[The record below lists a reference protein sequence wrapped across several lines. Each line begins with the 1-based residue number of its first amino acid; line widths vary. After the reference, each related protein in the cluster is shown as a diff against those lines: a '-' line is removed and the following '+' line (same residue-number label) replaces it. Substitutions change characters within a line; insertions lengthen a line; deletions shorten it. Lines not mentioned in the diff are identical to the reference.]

1 MQAVNPTSDNRVS
14 EEGVTAATK
23 TADRSRYPDAMRI
36 ALVSPY
42 SWTYQGGVN
51 RHVEALAQQF
61 IARGDHVRV
70 LAPWDPPD
78 FLSRRLHRSQP
89 ELREAPDY
97 LIPLGRTVGIGA
109 NGAVSNLSVF
119 PEGPISLRRELRA
132 GRYDVVHVHE
142 PLAPIVGWDATVFR
156 GAPVVGT
163 FHAYSTKAF
172 PNYMGTLLGAR
183 RRFNQLSARIAVSEA
198 AAWTGRRW
206 FGGEYSVVPN
216 GVDVDA
222 APQGPKQ
229 PSDELRLL
237 FVGRAEERKG
247 LPVLLAAFQAL
258 VEHVPS
264 RLTVVGADPEEV
276 SRRVA
281 DPELLSHIDVL
292 GKVSD
297 SVLWRQLGESDVL
310 CAPSLAGESFGMVL
324 IEAMAA
330 GTPVIASAIAGYS
343 DVVTNGVD
351 GILVPPA
358 DPQALAEELQLLAYQ
373 PERIGAMGD
382 AGRRSAQRYAW
393 PRIADEVSEVYE
405 QAMQPAPAPVW
416 PPESVARRTGLVRI
430 DGGPKS
436 PAKRLP
442 SLEPAPAGG
451 PARGRRVARKAAVG
465 IAGVLGLLLTALAAK
480 RIGVDQVASSI
491 IGSDLTW
498 ILIAF
503 GLMTSAMFARA
514 ASWVAIARAA
524 LPGRS
529 VRRRDVTSATMI
541 GVLMSATLP
550 ARLGEPARAMV
561 LSRRV
566 GRMRETFPILIGTLV
581 SQTALNILALILLGG
596 IIVSTTDL
604 FQASTQK
611 LFLVSTAPL
620 LVLLAVLMAPSLVRV
635 NGQGRIARAIKAVR
649 GAAQQARKGLSVFRD
664 PRKGTFATVAQLG
677 AWFLQLAS
685 CWALFAALGLDHQVA
700 IGAAAACLFAVNV
713 TAVIPATPSNIGIF
727 QLAIISVLHQGFGVS
742 ASDALA
748 YGVVLQAV
756 EIATAVTL
764 GVPALVREG
773 VTWSDMRM
781 RALSS
786 APVRLSERPPERSR
800 SADRISA

>member
-1 MQAVNPTSDNRVS
+1 
-14 EEGVTAATK
+14 
-23 TADRSRYPDAMRI
+23 MRI

-42 SWTYQGGVN
+42 SWTYSGGVN
-51 RHVEALAQQF
+51 RHVEALAEQF
-61 IARGDHVRV
+61 MARGDHVRV

-78 FLSRRLHRSQP
+78 AISRRLHRSEP

-97 LIPLGRTVGIGA
+97 LVPLGRTIGWGA
-109 NGAVSNLSVF
+109 NGAVSNLSSF
-119 PEGPISLRRELRA
+119 AEGPIALRRELRS
-132 GRYDVVHVHE
+132 GNYDVVHVHE
-142 PLAPIVGWDATVFR
+142 PAAPLVGWDATVFR
-156 GAPVVGT
+156 GTPVVGT

-172 PNYMGTLLGAR
+172 PNHVASLLGAR
-183 RRFNQLSARIAVSEA
+183 RRFNQLAARIAVSEA

-206 FGGEYSVVPN
+206 FGGEYAIVPN
-216 GVDVDA
+216 GVDIEA
-222 APQGPKQ
+222 APQGPKP

-264 RLTVVGADPEEV
+264 RLTVVGADPEEI
-276 SRRVA
+276 SRRIA
-281 DPELLSHIDVL
+281 DPDLMSHIDIL

-297 SVLWRQLGESDVL
+297 SVLWRQLGEADIL

-330 GTPVIASAIAGYS
+330 GTPVIASKIAGYS

-358 DPQALAEELQLLAYQ
+358 DPQALGEELQLLAHE
-373 PERIGAMGD
+373 PERLVAMGE
-382 AGRRSAQRYAW
+382 AGRKSAERYAW
-393 PRIADEVSEVYE
+393 PRIAEELTEVYE
-405 QAMQPAPAPVW
+405 RAIEPAPAPIW
-416 PPESVARRTGLVRI
+416 PPDQLARRTGLVRM
-430 DGGPKS
+430 DGGPKR

-442 SLEPAPAGG
+442 SLEPAPVDGTG
-451 PARGRRVARKAAVG
+451 RGKRAARKAGVAV
-465 IAGVLGLLLTALAAK
+465 AGVLGLLLTALAAR
-480 RIGVDQVASSI
+480 RIGVDQVARSI
-491 IGSDLTW
+491 IDSDVKW
-498 ILIAF
+498 VLIACA
-503 GLMTSAMFARA
+503 LMVAAMFARA

-524 LPGRS
+524 LPGRH

-566 GRMRETFPILIGTLV
+566 GRMRETFPVLLGTLI
-581 SQTALNILALILLGG
+581 SQTALNILALVLLGG

-620 LVLLAVLMAPSLVRV
+620 VVLLAVLLAPSLFRV
-635 NGQGRIARAIKAVR
+635 NGEGRIARGLEAVR
-649 GAAQQARKGLSVFRD
+649 GAIKQARQGLAVFRD
-664 PRKGTFATVAQLG
+664 PRRGTYATVAQLG
-677 AWFLQLAS
+677 AWLLQLLS

-713 TAVIPATPSNIGIF
+713 TAVVPATPSNIGIF
-727 QLAIISVLHQGFGVS
+727 QLAIISVLTKGFGVP
-742 ASDALA
+742 AADALA

-756 EIATAVTL
+756 EIATAVAL

-773 VTWSDMRM
+773 VSWSDMRL
-781 RALSS
+781 RALSA
-786 APVRLSERPPERSR
+786 APVQLPDRPRARERSGEAER
-800 SADRISA
+800 VGAR

>member
-1 MQAVNPTSDNRVS
+1 
-14 EEGVTAATK
+14 
-23 TADRSRYPDAMRI
+23 MRI

-51 RHVEALAQQF
+51 RHVEALAEQF

-78 FLSRRLHRSQP
+78 AISRRLHRSQP

-97 LIPLGRTVGIGA
+97 LVPLGRTLGIGA
-109 NGAVSNLSVF
+109 NGAVSNLSSF
-119 PEGPISLRRELRA
+119 PEGPIALRRELRA
-132 GRYDVVHVHE
+132 GNYDVVHVHE
-142 PLAPIVGWDATVFR
+142 PLAPLIGWDAMTSR
-156 GAPVVGT
+156 EAPVVGT

-172 PNYMGTLLGAR
+172 PNHTATLLGAR
-183 RRFNQLSARIAVSEA
+183 RRLNQLSARIAVSEA

-206 FGGEYSVVPN
+206 FGGEYTIVPN
-216 GVDVDA
+216 GVDIEA
-222 APQGPKQ
+222 APLGPKP

-258 VEHVPS
+258 VEHVPA
-264 RLTVVGADPEEV
+264 RLTVVGADPEEI
-276 SRRVA
+276 SRRVS
-281 DPELLSHIDVL
+281 DPDLMKHIDVL

-297 SVLWRQLGESDVL
+297 SILWRQLAEADLL

-330 GTPVIASAIAGYS
+330 GTGVVASAIAGYS

-351 GILVPPA
+351 GVLVPPA
-358 DPQALAEELQLLAYQ
+358 DPQALGEELQLLAHE
-373 PERIGAMGD
+373 PKRIAAMGE

-393 PRIADEVSEVYE
+393 PRIAEQVTEVYE
-405 QAMQPAPAPVW
+405 RAIEPAPAPIW
-416 PPESVARRTGLVRI
+416 PPEEFARRTGLIRI
-430 DGGPKS
+430 DGGPKE

-442 SLEPAPAGG
+442 SLEPTLHDG
-451 PARGRRVARKAAVG
+451 PGRGRRVARKAGVAVAS
-465 IAGVLGLLLTALAAK
+465 ILGLGLTALAAR
-480 RIGVDQVASSI
+480 RIGMGQVASSI
-491 IGSDLTW
+491 IDSDMKW
-498 ILIAF
+498 VLIACA
-503 GLMTSAMFARA
+503 LMVAAMFARA
-514 ASWVAIARAA
+514 ASWIAITRAA
-524 LPGRS
+524 LPRYD

-550 ARLGEPARAMV
+550 ARLGEPARAGV
-561 LSRRV
+561 LSRHI
-566 GRMRETFPILIGTLV
+566 GRMRETFPVLIGTLV
-581 SQTALNILALILLGG
+581 SQTALNILALALLGG

-620 LVLLAVLMAPSLVRV
+620 LILLAVLMMPSIVKV
-635 NGQGRIARAIKAVR
+635 NGEGRIARGIKAVR
-649 GAAQQARKGLSVFRD
+649 GALQQARRGLTVFRD
-664 PRKGTFATVAQLG
+664 PRKGSVAAGAQLL
-677 AWFLQLAS
+677 AWFLQLLA

-713 TAVIPATPSNIGIF
+713 TAVVPATPSNIGIF
-727 QLAIISVLHQGFGVS
+727 QLAIISVLHQGFGVN
-742 ASDALA
+742 AADALA

-756 EIATAVTL
+756 EIATAVAL

-773 VTWSDMRM
+773 VTWSDMRL
-781 RALSS
+781 RAMAA
-786 APVRLSERPPERSR
+786 APVRLPERPRPRSR
-800 SADRISA
+800 EREAERISA

>member
-1 MQAVNPTSDNRVS
+1 
-14 EEGVTAATK
+14 
-23 TADRSRYPDAMRI
+23 MRI

-51 RHVEALAQQF
+51 RHVEALAEQF

-78 FLSRRLHRSQP
+78 RISRRLHRSHP

-97 LIPLGRTVGIGA
+97 LVPLGRTLGIGA

-132 GRYDVVHVHE
+132 GNYDVVHVHE
-142 PLAPIVGWDATVFR
+142 PVAPIVGWDAMVFR

-163 FHAYSTKAF
+163 FHSYSTKAF
-172 PNYMGTLLGAR
+172 PNHAASLLGAR

-206 FGGEYSVVPN
+206 FGGEYTIIPN
-216 GVDVDA
+216 GVDIEA
-222 APQGPKQ
+222 APRGPKP

-237 FVGRAEERKG
+237 FVGRSEERKG

-264 RLTVVGADPEEV
+264 RLTVVGADPEEIA
-276 SRRVA
+276 RRVS
-281 DPELLSHIDVL
+281 DPDLMSHIDVL

-297 SVLWRQLGESDVL
+297 SILWRQLGEADLL

-330 GTPVIASAIAGYS
+330 GTGVVASAIAGYS

-358 DPQALAEELQLLAYQ
+358 DPQALAEELQLLAHE
-373 PERIGAMGD
+373 PERIKKMGE
-382 AGRRSAQRYAW
+382 AGRRSAERYAW
-393 PRIADEVSEVYE
+393 PRIAEEITGVYE
-405 QAMQPAPAPVW
+405 RAIEPVPAPLMGV
-416 PPESVARRTGLVRI
+416 ESAARRTGVVRL
-430 DGGPKS
+430 DGGPS
-436 PAKRLP
+436 RPAKRLP
-442 SLEPAPAGG
+442 SLEPAAND
-451 PARGRRVARKAAVG
+451 ARSRGMRVARKAGVAV
-465 IAGVLGLLLTALAAK
+465 ASVLGLGLTALAAR

-491 IGSDLTW
+491 IDSDVKW
-498 ILIAF
+498 VLIACA
-503 GLMTSAMFARA
+503 LMVAAMFARA

-524 LPGRS
+524 LPRFH

-561 LSRRV
+561 LSRHV
-566 GRMRETFPILIGTLV
+566 GRMRETFPVLIGTLV
-581 SQTALNILALILLGG
+581 SQTALNILALVLLGG

-620 LVLLAVLMAPSLVRV
+620 IVLLAVLMAPSVVKV
-635 NGQGRIARAIKAVR
+635 NGQGRIARAIQAVR
-649 GAAQQARKGLSVFRD
+649 GALQQARKGLTVFRD
-664 PRKGTFATVAQLG
+664 PRKGSFAAGAQLS
-677 AWFLQLAS
+677 AWFLQLLS

-713 TAVIPATPSNIGIF
+713 TAVVPATPSNIGIF
-727 QLAIISVLHQGFGVS
+727 QLAIISVLHQGFGI
-742 ASDALA
+742 APADALA
-748 YGVVLQAV
+748 YGVILQAV
-756 EIATAVTL
+756 EIATAVAL

-773 VTWSDMRM
+773 VTWSDMRL
-781 RALSS
+781 RAMSA
-786 APVRLSERPPERSR
+786 APVQLPERPRSR
-800 SADRISA
+800 DREAERISA

>member
-1 MQAVNPTSDNRVS
+1 
-14 EEGVTAATK
+14 
-23 TADRSRYPDAMRI
+23 MRI

-51 RHVEALAQQF
+51 RHVEALAEQF
-61 IARGDHVRV
+61 ISEGDHVRV
-70 LAPWDPPD
+70 LAPWDPPG
-78 FLSRRLHRSQP
+78 LISRRLHRSQP

-97 LIPLGRTVGIGA
+97 LIPLGRTLGIGA

-119 PEGPISLRRELRA
+119 PEGPISLRRELKS
-132 GRYDVVHVHE
+132 GNFDVVHVHE

-156 GAPVVGT
+156 DAPVVGT

-172 PNYMGTLLGAR
+172 PNYAATLLGAR

-206 FGGEYSVVPN
+206 FGGEYAIVPN
-216 GVDVDA
+216 GVDVAA
-222 APQGPKQ
+222 APKGPKTE
-229 PSDELRLL
+229 SDELRLL
-237 FVGRAEERKG
+237 FLGRAEERKG

-264 RLTVVGADPEEV
+264 RLTVVGADPEDV
-276 SRRVA
+276 ARLIA
-281 DPELLSHIDVL
+281 DPDVLSHIDVL

-297 SVLWRQLGESDVL
+297 SVLWRQLGEADLL
-310 CAPSLAGESFGMVL
+310 CAPSLTGESFGMVL

-330 GTPVIASAIAGYS
+330 GTPVIASKIAGYS
-343 DVVTNGVD
+343 DVVTDGVD
-351 GILVPPA
+351 GVLVPPA
-358 DPQALAEELQLLAYQ
+358 DPQALAEELQLLAHE
-373 PERIGAMGD
+373 PERLAAMGA
-382 AGRRSAQRYAW
+382 AGRKSAERYAW
-393 PRIADEVSEVYE
+393 PHVAGEIRQVYDWVSE
-405 QAMQPAPAPVW
+405 AAPAPVSGM
-416 PPESVARRTGLVRI
+416 EAAARRTGLMPI
-430 DGGPKS
+430 DGSPRH

-442 SLEPAPAGG
+442 SLDPAPVAMSG
-451 PARGRRVARKAAVG
+451 RGRRAARKAGVAV
-465 IAGVLGLLLTALAAK
+465 AGALGLLLTALAAR
-480 RIGVDQVASSI
+480 RIGVDSVARNI
-491 IGSDLTW
+491 IDSDLKW
-498 ILIAF
+498 VLIACA
-503 GLMTSAMFARA
+503 LMVAAMFARA

-524 LPGRS
+524 LPGRV

-566 GRMRETFPILIGTLV
+566 GRMRETFPVLMGTIV
-581 SQTALNILALILLGG
+581 SQTALNILALVLLGG

-620 LVLLAVLMAPSLVRV
+620 VILLAVLAAPSFVKV
-635 NGQGRIARAIKAVR
+635 NGEGRIARAIQAVR
-649 GAAQQARKGLSVFRD
+649 GAIKQARRGLTVFRD
-664 PRKGTFATVAQLG
+664 PRKGPFAAVAQLF
-677 AWFLQLAS
+677 AWFLQLLA
-685 CWALFAALGLDHQVA
+685 CWALFAALGLDHRVA

-713 TAVIPATPSNIGIF
+713 TAVVPATPSNIGIF
-727 QLAIISVLHQGFGVS
+727 QLAIISVLNKGFGIP
-742 ASDALA
+742 AADALA
-748 YGVVLQAV
+748 YGVILQAV
-756 EIATAVTL
+756 EIATAVGL

-781 RALSS
+781 RALSA
-786 APVRLSERPPERSR
+786 APVHLSSKPRTRERSGR
-800 SADRISA
+800 QIQA

>member
-1 MQAVNPTSDNRVS
+1 
-14 EEGVTAATK
+14 
-23 TADRSRYPDAMRI
+23 MRI

-51 RHVEALAQQF
+51 RHVEALAEQF

-78 FLSRRLHRSQP
+78 AISHRLHRSHP
-89 ELREAPDY
+89 DLREAPDY
-97 LIPLGRTVGIGA
+97 LVPLGRTIGYGA
-109 NGAVSNLSVF
+109 NGAVSNLSSF
-119 PEGPISLRRELRA
+119 PEGPISLRRELNA
-132 GRYDVVHVHE
+132 GNYDVVHVHE
-142 PLAPIVGWDATVFR
+142 PVAPLVGWDAMVFR

-163 FHAYSTKAF
+163 FHSYSTKAF
-172 PNYMGTLLGAR
+172 PNHVATLLGAR
-183 RRFNQLSARIAVSEA
+183 RRMNQLSARIAVSEA

-206 FGGEYSVVPN
+206 FGGEYTIVPN
-216 GVDVDA
+216 GVDIEA
-222 APQGPKQ
+222 APQGPKT
-229 PSDELRLL
+229 SSEELRLL

-264 RLTVVGADPEEV
+264 RLTVVGADPEEI

-281 DPELLSHIDVL
+281 DPDLMSHIDVL

-297 SVLWRQLGESDVL
+297 SVLWRQLGEADLL
-310 CAPSLAGESFGMVL
+310 CAPSLTGESFGMVL
-324 IEAMAA
+324 IEAMAS
-330 GTPVIASAIAGYS
+330 GTPVIASKIAGYS
-343 DVVTNGVD
+343 DVVTNGTD

-358 DPQALAEELQLLAYQ
+358 DPQALAEELQLLAHE
-373 PERIGAMGD
+373 PERLVAMGE

-393 PRIADEVSEVYE
+393 PRIAEEVAEVYE
-405 QAMQPAPAPVW
+405 RAIEPAPACLMPV
-416 PPESVARRTGLVRI
+416 EDAARRTGMVRI
-430 DGGPKS
+430 DGGPRR
-436 PAKRLP
+436 PAERLP
-442 SLEPAPAGG
+442 SLEPAPVDG
-451 PARGRRVARKAAVG
+451 RSFGRRAARKIGVAV
-465 IAGVLGLLLTALAAK
+465 AGVLGLGLTALAAR

-491 IGSDLTW
+491 IDSDVKW
-498 ILIAF
+498 VLIACA
-503 GLMTSAMFARA
+503 LMVGAMFARA
-514 ASWVAIARAA
+514 VSWVAIARAA
-524 LPGRS
+524 LPRYQ

-566 GRMRETFPILIGTLV
+566 GRMRETFPVLIGTLV
-581 SQTALNILALILLGG
+581 SQTAINIFALVLLGG

-620 LVLLAVLMAPSLVRV
+620 VVLLAVLMAPSLVKV
-635 NGQGRIARAIKAVR
+635 NGRGRLARGIKAVR
-649 GAAQQARKGLSVFRD
+649 GALKQAQRGLTVFRD
-664 PRKGTFATVAQLG
+664 PRKGSFATAAQLF
-677 AWFLQLAS
+677 AWFLQLLA

-713 TAVIPATPSNIGIF
+713 TAVVPATPSNIGIF

-742 ASDALA
+742 AADALA
-748 YGVVLQAV
+748 YGVILQAV
-756 EIATAVTL
+756 EIATAVAL

-773 VTWSDMRM
+773 VTWSDMRL
-781 RALSS
+781 RAMSA
-786 APVRLSERPPERSR
+786 APVQLPERPQRAQRTRDRE
-800 SADRISA
+800 AERISA